1 VTVVKEFVLQDEP
14 DKARRGR
21 RGIRRQ
27 DLVDAALEYL
37 AAEGE
42 QNFSVRKLATLVGVD
57 GMTIL
62 HHFKSR
68 EGLLREV
75 ADAMV
80 AELDIERPKGPWRE
94 VLLEVAR
101 RYRGLAIKYPKAFS
115 IVTRF
120 QTSGPA
126 DFELG
131 EIVYAALLDAGL
143 NERDAAAFG
152 MGLFTAA
159 IGYGVVEV
167 GGMLNP
173 CTPEEIAEIER
184 LDPRLFPVTRRLAP
198 VLAQDD
204 REYTFEFLIGAFLDG
219 IERAIAANAKPS
231 I

>member
-1 VTVVKEFVLQDEP
+1 MGKVKEIELQDELE
-14 DKARRGR
+14 KGRRGR
-21 RGIRRQ
+21 RGLRRE
-27 DLVDAALEYL
+27 DLVQAALEYL

-42 QNFSVRKLATLVGVD
+42 QAFSVRQLATRIGVD

-80 AELDIERPKGPWRE
+80 AELDIERPKGPWRD

-115 IVTRF
+115 IVARF

-143 NERDAAAFG
+143 NERDAAAYG
-152 MGLFTAA
+152 MGLFT
-159 IGYGVVEV
+159 
-167 GGMLNP
+167 LNP
-173 CTPEEIAEIER
+173 CTPEEVAEIER

-198 VLAQDD
+198 VLALDD
-204 REYTFEFLIGAFLDG
+204 REYVFEFLIGSFLDG
-219 IERAIAANAKPS
+219 IERAIASNTSSKT
-231 I
+231 

>member
-1 VTVVKEFVLQDEP
+1 MLQDEQE
-14 DKARRGR
+14 KSRRGR
-21 RGIRRQ
+21 RGIRRE
-27 DLVDAALEYL
+27 DLVAAALEHL

-42 QNFSVRKLATLVGVD
+42 TNFSVRRLAAIVGVD

-101 RYRGLAIKYPKAFS
+101 RYRGLAQKYPKAFS
-115 IVTRF
+115 IVARF

-131 EIVYAALLDAGL
+131 EIIYAALLDAGL
-143 NERDAAAFG
+143 SEEDAAAYG

-159 IGYGVVEV
+159 VGFGVVEV
-167 GGMLNP
+167 GGMMNP
-173 CTPEEIAEIER
+173 CTPEEVAEIER
-184 LDPRLFPVTRRLAP
+184 LDPRLFPVTRRLAH
-198 VLAQDD
+198 VLAADD
-204 REYTFEFLIGAFLDG
+204 REHIFDLLIGSFLDG
-219 IERAIAANAKPS
+219 IERALKARAHGS
-231 I
+231 MST

>member
-1 VTVVKEFVLQDEP
+1 MQDEHE
-14 DKARRGR
+14 KGRRGR

-27 DLVDAALEYL
+27 DLVDAALEML
-37 AAEGE
+37 ATEGE
-42 QNFSVRKLATLVGVD
+42 QNFSVRKLAGVVGVD

-68 EGLLREV
+68 EGLMRAV

-80 AELDIERPKGPWRE
+80 SSLDIERPKGPWRA

-101 RYRGLAIKYPKAFS
+101 RYRALAVKYPKAFS
-115 IVTRF
+115 IVTRY

-131 EIVYAALLDAGL
+131 EIVYAALLEAGL
-143 NERDAAAFG
+143 DEAEAAAYG
-152 MGLFTAA
+152 MGLFTLA
-159 IGYGVVEV
+159 IGFGVVEV

-173 CTPEEIAEIER
+173 CSPEEIAEIEA

-198 VLAQDD
+198 VLALDD
-204 REYTFEFLIGAFLDG
+204 RERVFDLLVGSFLDG
-219 IERAIAANAKPS
+219 IERALQGRK
-231 I
+231 

>member
-1 VTVVKEFVLQDEP
+1 MQDEHE
-14 DKARRGR
+14 KGRRGR

-27 DLVDAALEYL
+27 DLVAAALEML
-37 AAEGE
+37 ASEGE
-42 QNFSVRKLATLVGVD
+42 QAFSVRKLASAVGVD

-68 EGLLREV
+68 EGLLKEV

-80 AELDIERPKGPWRE
+80 ASLDLERPKGPWRD

-101 RYRGLAIKYPKAFS
+101 RYRGLAIAYPKAFS

-143 NERDAAAFG
+143 DESEASAYG
-152 MGLFTAA
+152 MALFTLA
-159 IGYGVVEV
+159 IGFGVVEV

-173 CTPEEIAEIER
+173 CSPEEVAEIEQ

-198 VLAQDD
+198 VLARDD
-204 REYTFEFLIGAFLDG
+204 REKVFDLLLGSFLDG
-219 IERAIAANAKPS
+219 IARALEQRRGDVAG
-231 I
+231 